1 MKANTSSALVSRLK
15 LTPSKL
21 ASLADGLRQIAAA
34 PKTVLNRELAKTL
47 VAEGIVLT
55 KVTVPIGVLLV
66 IFESRP
72 DCLPQVRQ
80 IDASWS
86 VNTITH

>member
-15 LTPSKL
+15 LTPGKL
-21 ASLADGLRQIAAA
+21 ASLADGLRQIAEAS
-34 PKTVLNRELAKTL
+34 KTVLNRELAKTL